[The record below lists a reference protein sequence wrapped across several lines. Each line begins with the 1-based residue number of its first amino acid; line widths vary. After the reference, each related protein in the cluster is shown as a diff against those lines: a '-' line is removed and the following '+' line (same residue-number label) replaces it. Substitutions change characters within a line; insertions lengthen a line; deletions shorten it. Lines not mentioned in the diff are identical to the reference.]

1 MQTYNEYISRIN
13 KVLDYIDNNIANNF
27 TLSELS
33 KVACFSKFHFHR
45 IFYSIIGET
54 LFQYIQRIRLERCA
68 NILKNYSD
76 KTITEIA
83 FQYGFTSSAIFS
95 RNFKNY
101 FNMTPSKWKK
111 TKMNNQDLYRNSNL
125 SQMHSNMRKDII
137 DYSRYI
143 EYKSNSIIWRIIM
156 KEKNYLVEVKDFPST
171 TVGYVR
177 HIGPYKEDMQVF
189 EKLYGKLCN
198 WAGPR
203 NLINDETLY
212 FNIYHDDPEIT
223 EDKKLRLS
231 VCINIPEKT
240 EVSGEIGKMTI
251 PTGKYA
257 IARFTLGEKD
267 YQEAWDWI
275 YSKWLPQS
283 GYQPD
288 DGSPFEL
295 MRGNDSSGEK
305 HIVDICIPVK
315 PL

>member
-1 MQTYNEYISRIN
+1 MNSNNEYISRIN
-13 KVLDYIDNNIANNF
+13 KVLDYIDNNISDNF
-27 TLSELS
+27 TLSDLS

-54 LFQYIQRIRLERCA
+54 LFHYIQRIRIKKSE
-68 NILKNYSD
+68 NMLKNYPD

-83 FQYGFTSSAIFS
+83 FKCGFTSSAIFS

-101 FNMTPSKWKK
+101 FNMTPTKWKK
-111 TKMNNQDLYRNSNL
+111 NNISIAGYNNSNL
-125 SQMHSNMRKDII
+125 SQKISNLKKDII

-143 EYKSNSIIWRIIM
+143 EFNSNTIIWRINM
-156 KEKNYLVEVKDFPST
+156 KDENYSVEVKDFPETS
-171 TVGYVR
+171 VAYVR
-177 HIGPYKEDMQVF
+177 HIGPYKEDLKVF
-189 EKLYGKLCN
+189 EKLYAKLLS

-203 NLINDETLY
+203 NLVNDESL
-212 FNIYHDDPEIT
+212 FLNVYHDDPEIT
-223 EDKKLRLS
+223 ENKKLRLS

-251 PTGKYA
+251 PAGKYA

-283 GYQPD
+283 GYEPD
-288 DGSPFEL
+288 DRLPFEL
-295 MRGNDSSGEK
+295 MKGTDSSGEK
-305 HIVDICIPVK
+305 HIVDICVPVK
-315 PL
+315 AI